1 MAKRL
6 LANNDVTFII
16 PNRGGQYIDVVIK
29 NFQNTFSEYF
39 NNIQFIVIEQC
50 DNEPFKKGQLYNI
63 ANQFVNTK
71 YIGLIDND
79 AYNINKFNPVE
90 VYNNLNSPYIAFD
103 KVSQIKLIEGG
114 YTILKTDERLY
125 GFGLFVF
132 MKTIDFKNANGFSNL
147 CFGWGSE
154 DNILATRIDFMRYIN
169 SVGHIAH
176 EKRNNLYPEL
186 SANNRKILYKQT
198 KMIIDKKLDGYN
210 QTTYSKVYDKSENN
224 VRYIGVD
231 NIGVCKN
238 FAYMNELENINNIIN
253 NGSECSKYENG
264 ISICVTAYK
273 SVGYIKRTLDSIKF
287 QTYFLENNNW
297 ECLIGIDGCEETL
310 EKCKSIMNEYN
321 EHFRFFMMDS
331 NKGTYVTTNT
341 LMKIAKYKYLIRF
354 DSDDV
359 MPTNFIENLNWEIRD
374 NEFIRLRF
382 ETLDIKH
389 WQSNAY
395 GCVLITKDL
404 FERYGGYK
412 PWICAADKE
421 LAIRMEQVAKCG
433 FSKKAMYY
441 RTIRNDSLQFSPETC
456 MTSPIRLKYH
466 EYIDT
471 QSVNNLIIECV
482 TNSYKEI
489 KNEN

>member
-1 MAKRL
+1 MR
-6 LANNDVTFII
+6 DVTFII
-16 PNRGGQYIDVVIK
+16 PNRGGYIDVVIE
-29 NFQNTFSEYF
+29 NFRDTFSKYF
-39 NNIQFIVIEQC
+39 DTIKFIVIEQC
-50 DNEPFKKGQLYNI
+50 DATPFKKGQLYNI
-63 ANQFVNTK
+63 ANHYVDTE
-71 YIGLIDND
+71 YVGLIDND
-79 AYNINKFNPVE
+79 AYNLNEFNPIE
-90 VYNNLNSPYIAFD
+90 VYNEFRHPYVAFN
-103 KVSQIKLIEGG
+103 KISQIRFTEDG
-114 YTILKTDERLY
+114 YEVLKTDDRIY
-125 GFGLFVF
+125 GFGMFDF
-132 MKTIDFKNANGFSNL
+132 MGAEDFKSINGFSNL
-147 CFGWGSE
+147 CAGWGAE
-154 DNILATRIDFMRYIN
+154 DNIFYLRANLDRYTNIL
-169 SVGHIAH
+169 GHIAH
-176 EKRNNLYPEL
+176 EKRNNLFPEL
-186 SANNRKILYKQT
+186 SENNRMVYYEYLRGEL
-198 KMIIDKKLDGYN
+198 DSNFDGYN
-210 QTTYSKVYDKSENN
+210 QTVYNICYDRTEENI
-224 VRYIGVD
+224 RYIGVD
-231 NIGVCKN
+231 KIGVDET
-238 FAYMNELENINNIIN
+238 FRYMNHILKMDDIIN
-253 NGSECSKYENG
+253 KSNPDCSKYENG

-273 SVGYIKRTLDSIKF
+273 SVDYIKRTLDSIKF

-310 EKCKSIMNEYN
+310 EYCKSIMNEYN
-321 EHFRFFMMDS
+321 DHFRFFMMDS

-382 ETLDIKH
+382 ETLDIRH

-421 LAIRMEQVAKCG
+421 LAVRMEKVAKCG

-441 RTIRNDSLQFSPETC
+441 RTIRNDSLQFSPETS

-471 QSVNNLIIECV
+471 QSANNLVIECV
-482 TNSYKEI
+482 TNTYTEI
-489 KNEN
+489 KK